1 VFWIIAVFSISISAF
16 FTWGIREIARR
27 RGFAAAPFA
36 AHHGHKNPTPRI
48 GGIAIFCTF
57 LLVYGLYLFT
67 GVFGV
72 WHRPT
77 NSDVLR
83 VLAPGAMLCLVG
95 LVDDLRGLRA
105 WTKLAFQVLGG
116 AALYVGGIRFC
127 YESHALS
134 AWQNNAA
141 CFAVTIFWVVL
152 VCNAINLIDGLDG
165 LAAGS
170 VLFSLVTT
178 FTVAIASGRNGV
190 ATATVVTAG
199 ALAGFLIFNFNPASI
214 FLGDSGS
221 LFVGFMLAG
230 FALSESP
237 LHRSI
242 SSAIAVPVISLAL
255 PITDT
260 CVSILRRFLSGHSL
274 FGADRDHIHHKLIA
288 MGLTHRQAVWIL
300 YGCSATG
307 AILSIALLHPER
319 LKIPVVGILS
329 VILFFGLR
337 KLNYREFMEFTR
349 LWNRVRVQKQ
359 VMARNIALRK
369 AVVDLAEIHY
379 FGNLM
384 RALENCLKPDFCGV
398 EISLSPDFEM
408 YEQTAAVPEHTS
420 RVWSYGLRRQS
431 VLKLELRNTR
441 QEQIG
446 FLSLFACAEKGW
458 LLDTALLSG
467 ELCRAVSK
475 AIENCARA
483 PETLVLT
490 IPSQGYAEK
499 LCIDSPNAS
508 NGVLS

>member
-1 VFWIIAVFSISISAF
+1 MFWFIAVFSISVSAF
-16 FTWGIREIARR
+16 FTWGIREFARS
-27 RGFAAAPFA
+27 RGLAAAPFA
-36 AHHGHKNPTPRI
+36 AHHGHRNPTPRI

-57 LLVYGLYLFT
+57 LLIYGLYLFT
-67 GVFGV
+67 GVFGL

-77 NSDVLR
+77 NSDVLKL
-83 VLAPGAMLCLVG
+83 LAPGAMLFLVG
-95 LVDDLRGLRA
+95 LVDDLKGLRA
-105 WTKLAFQVLGG
+105 WTKLGFQILGG
-116 AALYVGGIRFC
+116 ACLYFSGIRFC
-127 YESHALS
+127 YEWHGVGS
-134 AWQNNAA
+134 WGNNAF

-170 VLFSLVTT
+170 VLFSLVTI
-178 FTVAIASGRNGV
+178 FTVAIASGRSGV

-221 LFVGFMLAG
+221 LFLGFMLAG
-230 FALSESP
+230 FALAETP
-237 LHRSI
+237 LHRSV
-242 SSAIAVPVISLAL
+242 SAAIAVPVISLAL

-260 CVSILRRFLSGHSL
+260 CLSILRRFLSGHSL
-274 FGADRDHIHHKLIA
+274 FGADRDHIHHKLLA

-300 YGCSATG
+300 YACSATG
-307 AILSIALLHPER
+307 AILSVALLHPER
-319 LKIPVVGILS
+319 LKIPVLGILG

-369 AVVDLAEIHY
+369 AVVDLEKIHY
-379 FGNLM
+379 FSNLM

-398 EISLSPDFEM
+398 EISLAPEFEPW
-408 YEQTAAVPEHTS
+408 EDNSAVPPHTT
-420 RVWSYGLRRQS
+420 RIWSHGFRRQS
-431 VLKLELRNTR
+431 VLKLELRTLR
-441 QEQIG
+441 QEHMG
-446 FLSLFACAEKGW
+446 FLSLYACAEKGW

-467 ELCRAVSK
+467 ELCHAVAS
-475 AIENCARA
+475 ALENCTRA
-483 PETLVLT
+483 PKTLVLT
-490 IPSQGYAEK
+490 MPPQSYAEK
-499 LCIDSPNAS
+499 LYIDSPNAS